1 MRKNI
6 ILVLYLLLSIK
17 CQYLMMDKKMEEGLR
32 PYVTLSRQG
41 LLANN
46 RIFESYEKP
55 KISIVIPMYNEEKNA
70 LGVIRSIQNQSMEEL
85 EIVIINDNSND
96 NTLSVLKK
104 LQEEDPR
111 ITIYT
116 NKSNRGVIYNR
127 VFGALKSKGEY
138 ITYLDAD
145 DGLCNYQILEKAYH
159 IATEEFDEK
168 IDMIHYQTCG
178 CVVDD
183 NGDLGNFV
191 LFNTFNPK
199 NFGKLLHQPE
209 ISLNY
214 FQGSNNITG
223 SGFVFD
229 KIFSK
234 ELMKRTADYIGP
246 DYWNQNLIFSD
257 DFLLCYAAMR
267 MTHSMVNIGE
277 IGYWHNFDTVG
288 STTSNVWKYEG
299 SRLTNPEK
307 SNKKI
312 LDFIIITERIL
323 ELTKDEPQ
331 FALFRESKMR
341 KLGEDHF
348 MKGVARSAYYDRYLT
363 ICADFINWKYITP
376 DMKKRSIEFLKH
388 LLTFKVGIRKK
399 FGKVLDKD
407 YMDEDDYE
415 NDNDS
420 DNNSDNSDRDDFQD
434 DIYNNGMDD
443 L

>member
-1 MRKNI
+1 
-6 ILVLYLLLSIK
+6 
-17 CQYLMMDKKMEEGLR
+17 MMDKKMEEGLR

-104 LQEEDPR
+104 LQDEDPR

-183 NGDLGNFV
+183 NGDLGNFI
-191 LFNTFNPK
+191 LFNTFNRK

-363 ICADFINWKYITP
+363 ICADFINWKYIP
-376 DMKKRSIEFLKH
+376 YEMKQRNIEFLKH
-388 LLTFKVGIRKK
+388 LLSFNVGITKK
-399 FGKVLDKD
+399 FGYILDSD
-407 YMDEDDYE
+407 SMDDDNYG
-415 NDNDS
+415 NNDDNDS
-420 DNNSDNSDRDDFQD
+420 DYDDD
-434 DIYNNGMDD
+434 MINNGVDD

>member
-1 MRKNI
+1 MRINI

-17 CQYLMMDKKMEEGLR
+17 CQYLMMDKELEEGLR
-32 PYVTLSRQG
+32 PYITISRKG
-41 LLANN
+41 ILARE
-46 RIFESYEKP
+46 RIFEAYEKP

-85 EIVIINDNSND
+85 EIVVINDNSND

-104 LQEEDPR
+104 LQKEDPR

-127 VFGALKSKGEY
+127 IFGALKSKGEY
-138 ITYLDAD
+138 ITFLDAD
-145 DGLCNYQILEKAYH
+145 DGLCNYQILEKAYR

-178 CVVDD
+178 CVVDE
-183 NGDLGNFV
+183 NGEFGNFL
-191 LFNTFNPK
+191 LFKTFNPK
-199 NFGKLLHQPE
+199 NFGKLIHQPE

-214 FQGSNNITG
+214 FQGSNNVSG

-246 DYWNQNLIFSD
+246 EYWNQNLIFSD

-267 MTHSMVNIGE
+267 MTNSMVNIGE
-277 IGYWHNFDTVG
+277 IGYWHNFDTIG
-288 STTSNVWKYEG
+288 STTANVWKIEG
-299 SRLTNPEK
+299 NRLAYPEK
-307 SNKKI
+307 SNRKI
-312 LDFIIITERIL
+312 LDFVIITERVL
-323 ELTKDEPQ
+323 ELTKEEPQ
-331 FALFRESKMR
+331 FADFRERNMR
-341 KLGEDHF
+341 KLGEDAF

-363 ICADFINWKYITP
+363 ICADFINWKYIKP
-376 DMKKRSIEFLKH
+376 DMKKRSIDFLKH
-388 LLTFKVGIRKK
+388 LLSFKVGIRKK
-399 FGKVLDKD
+399 FGYILDDD

-415 NDNDS
+415 KDNDS
-420 DNNSDNSDRDDFQD
+420 DNDRDNDNRDDFQD
-434 DIYNNGMDD
+434 DIYNNGVDD